1 MEREDARKLSPD
13 AQHERRRQVIRAY
26 KRGVNRRQIARDLG
40 LSYSS
45 VRMIVDRFKQDGM
58 GGIKS
63 GQRGRPAGSCRT
75 LSPAQ
80 EEQIQ
85 CMICD
90 HRPEQLKLDFA
101 LWTRA
106 AVMLLI
112 ERECGIRIPVRSVG
126 EYLKR
131 WGFTPQKPI
140 RRAYEQSPA
149 AVQKWLDETYPGIKQ
164 RAQEEDGEIHWGDKT
179 AVVNTDVRGRGYAP
193 KGDTPVAYLV
203 GGTRQK
209 LSMIST
215 VTNQGKASWMIIDG
229 NFNHV
234 RLIEFFQALIKQA
247 GRKVFLVLDNLG
259 VHHCKPV
266 KEWLDAHREQI
277 EVFYLPSYSPEL
289 NPDERLNGDLK
300 QAIETRVPC
309 RTKDKLRQ
317 AATDHMAAIE
327 RNPERIKAFFQ
338 RPDRCICRLAVFSC
352 RINKDIY
359 KAVFSKNLTEGAYFH
374 IERDKGPQIQE

>member
-1 MEREDARKLSPD
+1 MDQEDARKLSSA

-26 KRGVNRRQIARDLG
+26 KRGVNRHRIAQQVG
-40 LSYSS
+40 LSYTA
-45 VRMIVDRFKQDGM
+45 VRMIVRRYEEQGTRGLD
-58 GGIKS
+58 I
-63 GQRGRPAGSCRT
+63 GQRGRPASSGRS
-75 LSPAQ
+75 LSAEQ

-85 CMICD
+85 RMISD
-90 HRPEQLKLDFA
+90 KRPEQLKLDFA

-112 ERECGIRIPVRSVG
+112 ERECAIKLHVRSVG
-126 EYLKR
+126 KYLKR

-140 RRAYEQSPA
+140 RRAYEKSPV
-149 AVQKWLDETYPGIKQ
+149 AVQQWLDETYPGIKQ
-164 RAQEEDGEIHWGDKT
+164 RAQQEDAEIHWGDET

-193 KGDTPVAYLV
+193 KGQTPVAYAV

-215 VTNQGKASWMIIDG
+215 VTNQGKTSWMIIDG
-229 NFNHV
+229 NFNHL
-234 RLIEFFQALIKQA
+234 RLIEFFEALIKQT

-266 KEWLDAHREQI
+266 KEWLAEHKKEI

-309 RTKDKLRQ
+309 RTKDKLLK
-317 AATDHMAAIE
+317 AATNHMMAIE
-327 RNPERIKAFFQ
+327 KNPERIKSFFQ
-338 RPDRCICRLAVFSC
+338 DPCIKYA
-352 RINKDIY
+352 
-359 KAVFSKNLTEGAYFH
+359 A
-374 IERDKGPQIQE
+374 

>member
-1 MEREDARKLSPD
+1 MEREDARKLSAG
-13 AQHERRRQVIRAY
+13 AQQERRNQVVRAF

-40 LSYSS
+40 LSYSA
-45 VRMIVDRFKQDGM
+45 VRLIVNRYKTNGLK
-58 GGIKS
+58 GISS
-63 GQRGRPAGSCRT
+63 GRRGRPKGSCRT
-75 LSPAQ
+75 LTAEQ
-80 EEQIQ
+80 EVHIQ
-85 CMICD
+85 RLICD
-90 HRPEQLKLDFA
+90 KRPEQLKLDFA

-112 ERECGIRIPVRSVG
+112 ERECGIRLPVRSVG

-140 RRAYEQSPA
+140 RRAYEKSPV
-149 AVQKWLDETYPGIKQ
+149 AVQKWLDETYPEIAKRAKQ
-164 RAQEEDGEIHWGDKT
+164 EDAEIHWGDET

-193 KGDTPVAYLV
+193 KEDTPVAYVV

-229 NFNHV
+229 NFNHE
-234 RLIEFFQALIKQA
+234 RLIEFFQALIQQA

-266 KEWLDAHREQI
+266 KEWLAANIKQI

-309 RTKDKLRQ
+309 RTKDKLKK
-317 AATDHMAAIE
+317 AATEHMTAIQN
-327 RNPERIKAFFQ
+327 NPDRIKAFF
-338 RPDRCICRLAVFSC
+338 
-352 RINKDIY
+352 KDPI
-359 KAVFSKNLTEGAYFH
+359 VAYAA
-374 IERDKGPQIQE
+374 

>member
-1 MEREDARKLSPD
+1 MEREDARKLSPA
-13 AQHERRRQVIRAY
+13 AQQERRNQVVRAY
-26 KRGVNRRQIARDLG
+26 KRGVNRRQISRDLG
-40 LSYSS
+40 LSYSA
-45 VRMIVDRFKQDGM
+45 VRMIVNRYKQDGM
-58 GGIKS
+58 KGIAV
-63 GQRGRPAGSCRT
+63 GRRGRPAGSCRT
-75 LSPAQ
+75 LSPER

-85 CMICD
+85 RLICD
-90 HRPEQLKLDFA
+90 KRPEQLKLDFA

-112 ERECGIRIPVRSVG
+112 ARECGIRIPVRSVG

-140 RRAYEQSPA
+140 RRAYEQSPV
-149 AVQKWLDETYPGIKQ
+149 AVQKWLDESYPEIKE
-164 RAQEEDGEIHWGDKT
+164 RAQEEDAEIHWGDET
-179 AVVNTDVRGRGYAP
+179 AVVNSDVRGRGYAP
-193 KGDTPVAYLV
+193 KGETPVARVV

-215 VTNQGKASWMIIDG
+215 VTNQGKTSWMIIDG
-229 NFNHV
+229 NFNHE
-234 RLIEFFQALIKQA
+234 RLIEFFEALIKQA

-266 KEWLDAHREQI
+266 KEWLAAHQQQI

-317 AATDHMAAIE
+317 AATNHMAAIE
-327 RNPERIKAFFQ
+327 INPDRIKSFF
-338 RPDRCICRLAVFSC
+338 
-352 RINKDIY
+352 KDPLI
-359 KAVFSKNLTEGAYFH
+359 AYAA
-374 IERDKGPQIQE
+374 

>member
-1 MEREDARKLSPD
+1 MEREDARKLSPQ
-13 AQHERRRQVIRAY
+13 AQHERRRQVVRAY

-45 VRMIVDRFKQDGM
+45 VRMIVNRFKKDGM
-58 GGIKS
+58 RGIDS
-63 GQRGRPAGSCRT
+63 GQRGRQAGSCRT
-75 LSPAQ
+75 LSAEQ
-80 EEQIQ
+80 EELIQ
-85 CMICD
+85 RLISD
-90 HRPEQLKLDFA
+90 KRPEQLKLDFA

-112 ERECGIRIPVRSVG
+112 ERECGIRLPVRSVG

-140 RRAYEQSPA
+140 RRAYEKSPV
-149 AVQKWLDETYPGIKQ
+149 AVQKWLDESYPEIAK
-164 RAQEEDGEIHWGDKT
+164 RAKTEGAEIHWGDET

-193 KGDTPVAYLV
+193 KGDTPVAFVV

-215 VTNQGKASWMIIDG
+215 VTNQGKTSWMIIDD
-229 NFNHV
+229 NFNHL
-234 RLIEFFQALIKQA
+234 RLIEFFEALIKQV

-266 KEWLDAHREQI
+266 KEWLAANVKQI
-277 EVFYLPSYSPEL
+277 EAFYLPSYSPEL

-309 RTKDKLRQ
+309 RTKDKLRK
-317 AATDHMAAIE
+317 AATEHMTAIE
-327 RNPERIKAFFQ
+327 KNPERIKSFFED
-338 RPDRCICRLAVFSC
+338 PKI
-352 RINKDIY
+352 
-359 KAVFSKNLTEGAYFH
+359 AYAA
-374 IERDKGPQIQE
+374 